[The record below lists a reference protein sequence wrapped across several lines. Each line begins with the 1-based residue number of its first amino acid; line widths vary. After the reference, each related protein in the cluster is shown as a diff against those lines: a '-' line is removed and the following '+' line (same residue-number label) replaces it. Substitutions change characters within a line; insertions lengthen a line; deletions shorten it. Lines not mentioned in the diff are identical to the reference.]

1 MKISTQ
7 RKKPNAFTLHE
18 TMVAVG
24 CATVAGIMLFAVLN
38 TSTILYAKVT
48 SINLAHD
55 EARLAVNRLVN
66 DIHKAVSTPQMWDAS
81 ATATNGLVN
90 LGAPL
95 TPAQA
100 MAVKAS
106 CVSFQMVPPNGGPY
120 EVKNDPGQ
128 PNMIQIQTMVN
139 GFDPA
144 PGMRLII
151 PMYDIEN
158 NITKVTASGPHR
170 NVWMQNEEEKIPKSK
185 DGTKIITYF
194 TTRVFYA
201 VENGALNTYQSGVNG
216 NGILV
221 PAIVGGK
228 LVIRNSDGT
237 AAKGTTIARYVTS
250 AQPFSA
256 PSFPDRRYVGVDI
269 TTEESRYSNRGYK
282 ATNTLVAGS
291 IPFRARLCDSL

>member
-1 MKISTQ
+1 MKISDQ
-7 RKKPNAFTLHE
+7 KKQQAFTLHE

-24 CATVAGIMLFAVLN
+24 CATVAGIMLFAILN
-38 TSTILYAKVT
+38 SSTILYAKVT

-66 DIHKAVSTPQMWDAS
+66 DIHKAVSTPQLWDAS

-95 TPAQA
+95 TAAQA
-100 MAVKAS
+100 KAVKAS
-106 CVSFQMVPPNGGPY
+106 CISFQLVPPNGGPY
-120 EVKNDPGQ
+120 EVKNDPGNA
-128 PNMIQIQTMVN
+128 NMIQIQTMVN
-139 GFDPA
+139 GFDPQ

-158 NITKVTASGPHR
+158 NITKVTSEGPHR
-170 NVWMQNEEEKIPKSK
+170 NVWMENEEEKIPKSK

-201 VENGALNTYQSGVNG
+201 VENGTLNTYQSGMNG
-216 NGILV
+216 NKTLL
-221 PAIVGGK
+221 PAIVNGK

-237 AAKGTTIARYVTS
+237 AATPTTIARYVTS
-250 AQPFSA
+250 AQPFGA
-256 PSFPDRRYVGVDI
+256 PSYPDRRNVGVEI